1 MVANVQDDRVARA
14 DVADMRLLMM
24 LLLMTNLRPS
34 LDAFARKAMREIG
47 TAPGMTVVVV
57 KDDKVIYR
65 GDFGWR
71 DVEAKL
77 PVTPDTRFYIAS
89 TTKAFTAMAAAIL
102 SVEGKLNLDAPI
114 ADAWPELKLT
124 PPVDPKRISLLDL
137 LAMRP
142 GFATEGLN
150 FRFEAGNVRDEADL
164 LHALATYTREQP
176 RAFQYS
182 NLNYILAGRVM
193 EKATGRSWRD
203 LVREK
208 ILVPLRMNA
217 TLTGAP
223 PPSVPVALPYRA
235 IDSNMFVRT
244 NETVDGIIAPAGGM
258 LMTSGDAAKW
268 LIAMMGNGKLPKR
281 AVQLVQAEQV
291 ENKTRFRYIDRFA
304 WGLGQNLGKYEGDLI
319 VHRFG
324 GLDGAYSHVSFM
336 PAHRIGVAVFANG
349 GGAVPDAVA
358 AYAYDLLLGKKDIDA
373 KWSAEIAKVVQS
385 IAQAREQRRKAQAH
399 MSEPHDAARPLTA
412 YAGRYHYDRLGTID
426 VTVDNGRLFA
436 QFGRLRAQLFPAGGD
451 DFLIDWTDQGDVSQV
466 RVTATQLDWGGRVFD
481 RVQ

>member
-1 MVANVQDDRVARA
+1 
-14 DVADMRLLMM
+14 MRLLMM

-47 TAPGMTVVVV
+47 TAAGLTVVVV
-57 KDDKVIYR
+57 KDDKVVYR
-65 GDFGWR
+65 GDFGLR
-71 DVEAKL
+71 DVEKKL

-102 SVEGKLNLDAPI
+102 AGEGKLDLDAPI

-124 PPVDPKRISLLDL
+124 PSVDPKKITLRDL

-142 GFATEGLN
+142 GFSTEGLN
-150 FRFEAGNVRDEADL
+150 FRLEAGNVRDENDL

-193 EKATGRSWRD
+193 EKVTHKSWRN

-223 PPSVPVALPYRA
+223 PPNMPVAQFYRA
-235 IDSNMFVRT
+235 IDTNQFVRT
-244 NETVDGIIAPAGGM
+244 SDKVDDMAGPAGAM

-268 LIAMMGNGKLPKR
+268 LIALINDGNGKLPKS
-281 AVQLVQAEQV
+281 AVRLVQTEQI

-304 WGLGQNLGKYEGDLI
+304 WGLGENLGKYDGDLI

-324 GLDGAYSHVSFM
+324 GMDGAYSHVSFM
-336 PAHRIGVAVFANG
+336 PEHRIGVAAFANG

-373 KWSAEIAKVVQS
+373 KWDAEIAKVVKS
-385 IAQAREQRRKAQAH
+385 IAQAREQRSKAQAR
-399 MSEPHDAARPLTA
+399 MSEPHDTARPLA
-412 YAGRYHYDRLGTID
+412 QYAGRYHYDRLGTID

-451 DFLIDWTDQGDVSQV
+451 DFLIDWMDEGDPSKV
-466 RVTATQLDWGGRVFD
+466 RITATQLDWGGRLFD